1 MPRRRKPIRNTL
13 PGEAHGGSLLS
24 SSAVCCGPLFSC
36 IYGFSGET
44 MRALPFPTCLL
55 HTDDTEPPPP
65 SPLPVRRLRLGR
77 RPHGAGG
84 GCSGRAGAR
93 GAGGADPAPSA
104 CTSHCT
110 IPSYFDQELD
120 APVDVLVDQVEQ
132 PSLPVPTP
140 LVEEGVLV
148 EPALVEQGEQTP
160 PPLLAP
166 LMEDVLVDQ
175 VEQPSL
181 PIPASLVQ
189 HSPPPARRSAA
200 LTSARSSTTH
210 CCITKRA
217 IHNWEPYA

>member
-24 SSAVCCGPLFSC
+24 SSA
-36 IYGFSGET
+36 
-44 MRALPFPTCLL
+44 
-55 HTDDTEPPPP
+55 
-65 SPLPVRRLRLGR
+65 SPHRLRLC
-77 RPHGAGG
+77 PSA
-84 GCSGRAGAR
+84 AFALV
-93 GAGGADPAPSA
+93 ADPMVQEEGVLVEPALVEQGEQTPPPLLAPL
-104 CTSHCT
+104 T
-110 IPSYFDQELD
+110 
-120 APVDVLVDQVEQ
+120 VDVLVDQVEQ